1 MLDIKLFRENP
12 ELIFDSEKKRFRST
26 ENAEKVIEYDTLW
39 REGERRLNSLRAEK
53 NKLSKSFKQ
62 AKKDGNIEEVIAKSK
77 EVANEIKELSAKNA
91 EYLQLR
97 DDYRYKVGNI
107 IDEDVPISDTEDD
120 NVVVRTYGEIPEH
133 DFELLN
139 HVDLINKIDGADLET
154 AASVSGARFYYLKR
168 DILHLNLALIQF
180 ALSELEAEGYIPMQ
194 TPFFVKGEVAAE
206 TSELGEFEETLYKV
220 ENEDMYLIA
229 TAEQT
234 LAALHRNEIINP
246 EDLPLR
252 YCALSTCFRKEA
264 GSHGKD
270 TLGIFRVHQFEK
282 IEQFIFCDPED
293 SKNQHEKL
301 MEVTERIYQKLGL
314 PYQIIAI
321 VSSALNDNAAIKYDL
336 EAWFPGSGAFR
347 ELVSCTNCKDYQAR
361 KTKTRVGRAG
371 SGDAQ
376 TLHTLN
382 STAIATERT
391 MCCILENYQQA
402 DGSVVVKMGGTML
415 LATVTC
421 AKDAKEDV
429 DFMPL
434 QVDYKEK
441 YASAGRFP
449 GGFMK
454 REGKA
459 SDYEILIARLV
470 DRALR
475 PLFPEDFHAEVFVNV
490 NLISAEKDI
499 QPDALAGLAASSA
512 LAVSD
517 IPFEGPISEVRVA
530 RIGGEF
536 KINPNFSEMA
546 DADLDIMVA
555 ATIYLLLA
563 WCFKVRA
570 LNEGISLLKGLLS
583 RK

>member
-12 ELIFDSEKKRFRST
+12 DLIFDSEKKRFRST
-26 ENAEKVIEYDTLW
+26 DTLW

-77 EVANEIKELSAKNA
+77 EVANEIKELSAKNI
-91 EYLQLR
+91 EYLALR
-97 DDYRYKVGNI
+97 DDYRYKVGNV

-120 NVVVRTYGEIPEH
+120 NVIVRKVGDLPEF
-133 DFELLN
+133 DFEALN
-139 HVDLINKIDGADLET
+139 HVDLIEKIDGADIET
-154 AASVSGARFYYLKR
+154 AASIAGARFYYLKR

-220 ENEDMYLIA
+220 ENEDLYLIA

-234 LAALHRNEIINP
+234 LAALHRDEIINP

-282 IEQFIFCDPED
+282 IEQFIFSSPEE
-293 SKNQHEKL
+293 SKNEHNRL
-301 MEVTERIYQKLGL
+301 LEVTENIYKKLGL
-314 PYQIIAI
+314 PYQIVAI

-336 EAWFPGSGAFR
+336 EAWFPGSQTYR
-347 ELVSCTNCKDYQAR
+347 ELVSCTNCGDYQAR

-376 TLHTLN
+376 ILHTLN

-402 DGSVVVKMGGTML
+402 DGSVKVPEVLVPFMGGKTIIE
-415 LATVTC
+415 
-421 AKDAKEDV
+421 AKE
-429 DFMPL
+429 
-434 QVDYKEK
+434 
-441 YASAGRFP
+441 
-449 GGFMK
+449 
-454 REGKA
+454 
-459 SDYEILIARLV
+459 
-470 DRALR
+470 
-475 PLFPEDFHAEVFVNV
+475 
-490 NLISAEKDI
+490 
-499 QPDALAGLAASSA
+499 
-512 LAVSD
+512 
-517 IPFEGPISEVRVA
+517 
-530 RIGGEF
+530 
-536 KINPNFSEMA
+536 
-546 DADLDIMVA
+546 
-555 ATIYLLLA
+555 
-563 WCFKVRA
+563 
-570 LNEGISLLKGLLS
+570 
-583 RK
+583 

>member
-12 ELIFDSEKKRFRST
+12 DLIFDSEKKRFRST

-77 EVANEIKELSAKNA
+77 EVANEIKELSAKNI
-91 EYLQLR
+91 EYLALR
-97 DDYRYKVGNI
+97 DDYRYKVGNV

-120 NVVVRTYGEIPEH
+120 NVIVRKVGDLPEF
-133 DFELLN
+133 DFEALN
-139 HVDLINKIDGADLET
+139 HVDLIEKIDGADIET
-154 AASVSGARFYYLKR
+154 AASIAGARFYYLKR

-180 ALSELEAEGYIPMQ
+180 ALSELEAEVYIPMQ

-220 ENEDMYLIA
+220 ENEDLYLIA

-234 LAALHRNEIINP
+234 LAALHRDEIINP

-282 IEQFIFCDPED
+282 IEQFIFSSPEE
-293 SKNQHEKL
+293 SKNEHNRL
-301 MEVTERIYQKLGL
+301 LEVTENIYKKLGL
-314 PYQIIAI
+314 PYQIVAI

-336 EAWFPGSGAFR
+336 EAWFPGSQTYR
-347 ELVSCTNCKDYQAR
+347 ELVSCTNCGDYQAR

-376 TLHTLN
+376 ILHTLN

-402 DGSVVVKMGGTML
+402 DGSVKVPEVLVPFMGGKTIIE
-415 LATVTC
+415 
-421 AKDAKEDV
+421 AKE
-429 DFMPL
+429 
-434 QVDYKEK
+434 
-441 YASAGRFP
+441 
-449 GGFMK
+449 
-454 REGKA
+454 
-459 SDYEILIARLV
+459 
-470 DRALR
+470 
-475 PLFPEDFHAEVFVNV
+475 
-490 NLISAEKDI
+490 
-499 QPDALAGLAASSA
+499 
-512 LAVSD
+512 
-517 IPFEGPISEVRVA
+517 
-530 RIGGEF
+530 
-536 KINPNFSEMA
+536 
-546 DADLDIMVA
+546 
-555 ATIYLLLA
+555 
-563 WCFKVRA
+563 
-570 LNEGISLLKGLLS
+570 
-583 RK
+583 

>member
-12 ELIFDSEKKRFRST
+12 EIIIDSEKKRFRDT
-26 ENAEKVIEYDTLW
+26 DNVEKVIEYDTLW
-39 REGERRLNSLRAEK
+39 REGERKLNSLRSEK
-53 NKLSKSFKQ
+53 NKLSKSFKK
-62 AKKDGNIEEVIAKSK
+62 AKEEGNLEEVIKRSK
-77 EVANEIKELSAKNA
+77 EVAAEIKELTAKNA
-91 EYLQLR
+91 EYLKLR

-107 IDEDVPISDTEDD
+107 IDEDVPVSDTEDD
-120 NVVVRTYGEIPEH
+120 NVVVRTFGEIPQH

-154 AASVSGARFYYLKR
+154 AASIAGARFYYLKR

-180 ALSELEAEGYIPMQ
+180 ALSELESEGYIPMQ

-234 LAALHRNEIINP
+234 LAALHRDEIISP

-282 IEQFIFCDPED
+282 IEQFIYSTPED
-293 SKNQHEKL
+293 SRNQHDHL

-321 VSSALNDNAAIKYDL
+321 VSSALNDNA
-336 EAWFPGSGAFR
+336 PGSGAFR

-361 KTKTRVGRAG
+361 KTKTRFGRAG

-402 DGSVVVKMGGTML
+402 DGSVKVPEVLVPYMNGK
-415 LATVTC
+415 TVIE
-421 AKDAKEDV
+421 AKK
-429 DFMPL
+429 
-434 QVDYKEK
+434 
-441 YASAGRFP
+441 
-449 GGFMK
+449 
-454 REGKA
+454 
-459 SDYEILIARLV
+459 
-470 DRALR
+470 
-475 PLFPEDFHAEVFVNV
+475 
-490 NLISAEKDI
+490 
-499 QPDALAGLAASSA
+499 
-512 LAVSD
+512 
-517 IPFEGPISEVRVA
+517 
-530 RIGGEF
+530 
-536 KINPNFSEMA
+536 
-546 DADLDIMVA
+546 
-555 ATIYLLLA
+555 
-563 WCFKVRA
+563 
-570 LNEGISLLKGLLS
+570 
-583 RK
+583 

>member
-12 ELIFDSEKKRFRST
+12 DLIFDSEKKRFRST

-77 EVANEIKELSAKNA
+77 EVANEIKELSAKNI
-91 EYLQLR
+91 EYLALR
-97 DDYRYKVGNI
+97 DDYRYKVGNV

-120 NVVVRTYGEIPEH
+120 NVIVRKVGDLQEF
-133 DFELLN
+133 DFEALN
-139 HVDLINKIDGADLET
+139 HVDLIEKIDGADIET
-154 AASVSGARFYYLKR
+154 AASIAGARFYYLKR

-220 ENEDMYLIA
+220 ENEDLYLIA

-234 LAALHRNEIINP
+234 LAALHRDEIINP

-282 IEQFIFCDPED
+282 IEQFIFSSPEE
-293 SKNQHEKL
+293 SKNEHNRL
-301 MEVTERIYQKLGL
+301 LEVTENIYKKLGL
-314 PYQIIAI
+314 PYQIVAI

-336 EAWFPGSGAFR
+336 EAWFPGSQTYR
-347 ELVSCTNCKDYQAR
+347 ELVSCTNCGDYQAR

-376 TLHTLN
+376 ILHTLN

-402 DGSVVVKMGGTML
+402 DGSVKVPEVLVPFMGGKTIIE
-415 LATVTC
+415 
-421 AKDAKEDV
+421 AKE
-429 DFMPL
+429 
-434 QVDYKEK
+434 
-441 YASAGRFP
+441 
-449 GGFMK
+449 
-454 REGKA
+454 
-459 SDYEILIARLV
+459 
-470 DRALR
+470 
-475 PLFPEDFHAEVFVNV
+475 
-490 NLISAEKDI
+490 
-499 QPDALAGLAASSA
+499 
-512 LAVSD
+512 
-517 IPFEGPISEVRVA
+517 
-530 RIGGEF
+530 
-536 KINPNFSEMA
+536 
-546 DADLDIMVA
+546 
-555 ATIYLLLA
+555 
-563 WCFKVRA
+563 
-570 LNEGISLLKGLLS
+570 
-583 RK
+583 